1 MKLGVAG
8 MIPADLRQVDAAV
21 AARVREA
28 GFTGVSCFFH
38 DPVAATAPDLER
50 LRTTLAAAGVCV
62 AQVNARYECLVEPD
76 EARRRAGVASLRAAV
91 GVARA
96 LAGETLYVRPG
107 SLNPAG
113 PWLPHPDNHC
123 PETIDRLVRSLREVA
138 PAAEEAGVRLA
149 IEGHVL
155 SPLDSPVRVREVI
168 DRVASPAL
176 GFNVDPVN
184 FVGGLADAYHSMG
197 LLDRLF
203 DTLGDVTWAAHVK
216 DFVVEDRLVLHID
229 ETVPGRGRLDLAHF
243 FRRFEAVA
251 PHGWALIE
259 HLPDDRIPEA
269 RDACLAAAARAGIRE
284 KLSADDADGRR

>member
-8 MIPADLRQVDAAV
+8 LMPADARQADLATARRLRD
-21 AARVREA
+21 A
-28 GFTGVSCFFH
+28 GFTGVSCFFP
-38 DPVAATAPDLER
+38 DPAAATAPELER
-50 LRTTLAAAGVCV
+50 LRATLAAAGVCV
-62 AQVNARYECLVEPD
+62 AQVNARYECLVNPD
-76 EARRRAGVASLRAAV
+76 EARRRDGVATLRAAV
-91 GVARA
+91 RVARA

-107 SLNPAG
+107 GLNPAG
-113 PWLPHPDNHC
+113 PWLPHPENHL
-123 PETIDRLVRSLREVA
+123 PATIDRLVRSLREVA
-138 PAAEEAGVRLA
+138 PAAEEAGVRLV

-155 SPLDSPVRVREVI
+155 SPLDTPARVREVI
-168 DRVASPAL
+168 DRVASSAL

-184 FVGGLADAYHSMG
+184 FVGRLADAYDPVA

-251 PHGWALIE
+251 PEGWMLIE
-259 HLPDDRIPEA
+259 HLPDDLIPEA
-269 RDACLAAAARAGIRE
+269 RDACLAAATAAGIVWR
-284 KLSADDADGRR
+284 S

>member
-1 MKLGVAG
+1 MRLGVAG
-8 MIPADLRQVDAAV
+8 LMPADARQVDAAT
-21 AARVREA
+21 ARRLRDA
-28 GFTGVSCFFH
+28 GFTGVSCFF
-38 DPVAATAPDLER
+38 PEPAAATAAELER
-50 LRTTLAAAGVCV
+50 LRATLAAAGVCV
-62 AQVNARYECLVEPD
+62 AQVNARYECLVNPD
-76 EARRRAGVASLRAAV
+76 EACRRDGVATLRAAV
-91 GVARA
+91 RVARA

-107 SLNPAG
+107 GLNPAG
-113 PWLPHPDNHC
+113 PWLPHPENHL
-123 PETIDRLVRSLREVA
+123 PATIDRLVRSLREVA
-138 PAAEEAGVRLA
+138 PAAEEAGVRLV

-155 SPLDSPVRVREVI
+155 SPLDTPARVREVI

-184 FVGGLADAYHSMG
+184 FVGGLAEAYDSVG

-229 ETVPGRGRLDLAHF
+229 ETMPGRGRLDLAHF

-251 PHGWALIE
+251 RDGWMLIE

-269 RDACLAAAARAGIRE
+269 RDACLAAAARAGITWRC
-284 KLSADDADGRR
+284 

>member
-8 MIPADLRQVDAAV
+8 LMPADARQVDAAT
-21 AARVREA
+21 ARRLQDA
-28 GFTGVSCFFH
+28 GFTGVSCFFP
-38 DPVAATAPDLER
+38 DPAAATAAELER
-50 LRTTLAAAGVCV
+50 LRATLAAAGVCV
-62 AQVNARYECLVEPD
+62 AQVNARYECLVNPD
-76 EARRRAGVASLRAAV
+76 EARRRDGVATLRAAV
-91 GVARA
+91 RVARA

-107 SLNPAG
+107 GLNPAG
-113 PWLPHPDNHC
+113 PWLPHPENHL
-123 PETIDRLVRSLREVA
+123 PATIDRLVRSMREVA
-138 PAAEEAGVRLA
+138 PAAEEAGVRLV

-155 SPLDSPVRVREVI
+155 SPLDTPARVREVI

-184 FVGGLADAYHSMG
+184 FVGGLADAYDSVA

-251 PHGWALIE
+251 PDGWMLIE
-259 HLPDDRIPEA
+259 HLPDDLIPEA
-269 RDACLAAAARAGIRE
+269 RDACRAAASRAG
-284 KLSADDADGRR
+284 LAVNS